1 MQPESHRRLA
11 NILLPH
17 YYHLQGR
24 GLPQWE
30 YVSLA
35 AVRGRIDPH
44 VLLSGNP
51 GICVPGG
58 GGVYWWHIRKI
69 VKNRFPYIDTF
80 NHEGPS
86 VISVMRNLTIR
97 VFEHIEI
104 TYVMDV
110 DVSIKHTERIL
121 RGTSLKKYQHILAGC
136 KALAKGIYGGQWSLG
151 SWKEFS
157 MEQLWDWSNV
167 YAIGILGYPISGS
180 ERCTYFDKE
189 LWFKLGKIMWRKN
202 RSNF

>member
-1 MQPESHRRLA
+1 M
-11 NILLPH
+11 
-17 YYHLQGR
+17 
-24 GLPQWE
+24 
-30 YVSLA
+30 
-35 AVRGRIDPH
+35 
-44 VLLSGNP
+44 
-51 GICVPGG
+51 GICISGSGTWAYRSTRSVVRKSRDLRARG

-110 DVSIKHTERIL
+110 DLSIKHTERIL

-151 SWKEFS
+151 S
-157 MEQLWDWSNV
+157 
-167 YAIGILGYPISGS
+167 
-180 ERCTYFDKE
+180 
-189 LWFKLGKIMWRKN
+189 
-202 RSNF
+202 